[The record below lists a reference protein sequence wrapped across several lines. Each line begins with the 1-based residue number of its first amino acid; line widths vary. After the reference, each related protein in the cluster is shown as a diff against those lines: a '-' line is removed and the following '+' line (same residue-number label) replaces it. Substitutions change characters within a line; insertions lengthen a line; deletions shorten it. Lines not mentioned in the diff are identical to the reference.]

1 MWHFIFSQYRQG
13 KLWQSWLTPLTY
25 KEWSNSLAPPLF
37 SKGKI
42 VTWQVLESPM
52 WIFSLG
58 PPAQCFPKLIPPRMA
73 THSSILAWRIPWM
86 EEPGRPQSTGSQR
99 VGHDWATSLT
109 SLEPSYQKNM
119 TCIPKEI
126 SAPHPWIWGEKTIIV
141 PLSNAT
147 SILPGANNFGLD
159 HLKAFPSELS

>member
-99 VGHDWATSLT
+99 VGHDWVTSL
-109 SLEPSYQKNM
+109 SLSHLYKDASHVLKN
-119 TCIPKEI
+119 
-126 SAPHPWIWGEKTIIV
+126 
-141 PLSNAT
+141 LSKLINHC
-147 SILPGANNFGLD
+147 FHVCED
-159 HLKAFPSELS
+159 HLDPCHSFYSL